1 VIELTGIPL
10 VDPYLKTSRAKSHL
24 EDLRQRLAVFCE
36 DPCDFLREDDL
47 ENQLHIVRMKVKDIP
62 DELPLILGDLLY
74 CLLSALDQTVWCL
87 AKINA
92 TPGYPEQTQFPI
104 LEQRDATRFSRQT
117 RGVPAEAARII
128 ESLQPYNAP
137 SAAEV
142 REHLLWRLN
151 KLCIID
157 KHIRIP
163 IHGVAGTVTWDTFVP
178 FGAKDFTLTEFD
190 DNMVMKIPLSR
201 KSQMALNPRVPEFK
215 VLFGDLYWKIECDFA
230 GIETIYEFV
239 TNNVIPR
246 FARFF
251 KQLKC
256 PPSVTLPPGMTTR
269 PVS

>member
-1 VIELTGIPL
+1 MPL
-10 VDPYLKTSRAKSHL
+10 VDPYLKTSRAKVHL
-24 EDLRQRLAVFCE
+24 ENLREKLAVFCKN
-36 DPCDFLREDDL
+36 PCDFLGEDDL

-62 DELPLILGDLLY
+62 DEIPLILGDLLS
-74 CLLSALDQTVWCL
+74 CLRSALDQTVWCL

-92 TPGYPEQTQFPI
+92 TPGYPEHTQFPI
-104 LEQRDATRFSRQT
+104 LEQRDVARFDRQT
-117 RGVPAEAARII
+117 RGVPTEAVRII

-137 SAAEV
+137 TEAAV

-151 KLCIID
+151 KLCNID

-163 IHGVAGTVTWDTFVP
+163 MRGVTGMVKWSTFIS
-178 FGAKDFTLTEFD
+178 FNAKDFMLTEFD
-190 DNMVMKIPLSR
+190 NNAVMRIPLSR
-201 KSQMALNPRVPEFK
+201 KGQMALNPRVPEFK

-251 KQLKC
+251 
-256 PPSVTLPPGMTTR
+256 
-269 PVS
+269 